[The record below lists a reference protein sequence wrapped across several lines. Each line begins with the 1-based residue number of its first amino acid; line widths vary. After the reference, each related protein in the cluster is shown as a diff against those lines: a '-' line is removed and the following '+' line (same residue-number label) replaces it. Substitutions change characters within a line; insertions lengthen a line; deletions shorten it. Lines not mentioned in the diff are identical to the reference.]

1 MEIQIKDIN
10 YSPVESN
17 LSIKMTKDQKIQ
29 VLKLDGKKYKSK
41 QCSYST
47 TKAFDLKSHLL
58 VHAERRLSVVHSAI
72 TLTKQLETLRNTC

>member
-1 MEIQIKDIN
+1 MINIEDIN
-10 YSPVESN
+10 YSPVESD

-29 VLKLDGKKYKSK
+29 VLKLDGKMYKSCK